1 MKWTI
6 IEAIFIA
13 IGLLSL
19 VLFVKE
25 VTTQRDSEIYRT
37 TECYDDKILENAKI
51 LKDLKVSVELE
62 K

>member
-25 VTTQRDSEIYRT
+25 VTTQWDSEIYRT
-37 TECYDDKILENAKI
+37 TECYDDKILGNAKI